1 MSLEEILAHFE
12 QLRQETGRALQ
23 GQAVLASGPPAE
35 GAGLAGGGGADVS
48 RGRTREEKRHTAVS
62 ARLFRSGN
70 LVFSSRNWDR
80 DRDWGPCKTCS
91 FLPFFS
97 SKTLTRDK

>member
-48 RGRTREEKRHTAVS
+48 RGRRANSRGEAPS
-62 ARLFRSGN
+62 WRS
-70 LVFSSRNWDR
+70 
-80 DRDWGPCKTCS
+80 
-91 FLPFFS
+91 
-97 SKTLTRDK
+97 

>member
-1 MSLEEILAHFE
+1 MSLEEILAHLE

-48 RGRTREEKRHTAVS
+48 RGRTREEKRQVGGAEGGASCMSYRT
-62 ARLFRSGN
+62 
-70 LVFSSRNWDR
+70 FSR
-80 DRDWGPCKTCS
+80 
-91 FLPFFS
+91 
-97 SKTLTRDK
+97 

>member
-48 RGRTREEKRHTAVS
+48 RGEAPS
-62 ARLFRSGN
+62 WRS
-70 LVFSSRNWDR
+70 
-80 DRDWGPCKTCS
+80 
-91 FLPFFS
+91 
-97 SKTLTRDK
+97 